1 MMKCASASTSS
12 AGEGNAQSTGGL
24 GVVLTIAAGG
34 AGDEEGRARVRA
46 GDKSAIENDSQT
58 RRRVPAA
65 VAHWSESCPFAL
77 MSSPS

>member
-34 AGDEEGRARVRA
+34 AGEESGGARVRV

-58 RRRVPAA
+58 RRRM
-65 VAHWSESCPFAL
+65 AHWSASCPSAL
-77 MSSPS
+77 MSSPFQI